1 MTRHLPPLNALRA
14 FEAAAR
20 HLSFKAA
27 ADELNV
33 TPAAV
38 SHQVK
43 ALEGLLGAPLF
54 FRLTRALRLTEAGQT
69 ALPALSEGFDKLAE
83 GMQQMREFGHSNVLS
98 VSVSPSFGSMWL
110 VPRLDRFHRKHPDI
124 EIRIDGTD
132 RIVDVAGGE
141 FDVAVRY
148 GPGGYKGVE
157 VDYLFSQLNT
167 PVCSPAL
174 MEGENALLQPK
185 NLAHHTLLH
194 IDWKD
199 AEASWRMWLLAAGLR
214 DIDPTRGPHFTQEN
228 MAVQAALDGQGVALV
243 GDRLVADHLAKGQLV
258 CPFGPDLKTPLKFAY
273 YLLSSRAKITDTKV
287 SAFRNWLIEEA
298 TLTQDPKK

>member
-1 MTRHLPPLNALRA
+1 MTRKLPSLNALRA

-20 HLSFKAA
+20 HLSFKIA

-43 ALEGLLGAPLF
+43 ALEDLLGTPLF
-54 FRLTRALRLTEAGQT
+54 YRLTRALRLTEAGHA
-69 ALPALSEGFDKLAE
+69 ALPALSEGLDRLAE
-83 GMQQMREFGHSNVLS
+83 GTEQMRAFSQSNVLS
-98 VSVSPSFGSMWL
+98 ISVSPSFGSMWL

-148 GPGGYKGVE
+148 GPGDYKGVE

-174 MEGENALLQPK
+174 LEGENALSRPVD
-185 NLAHHTLLH
+185 LAQHTLLH

-199 AEASWRMWLLAAGLR
+199 AEASWRMWLLAAGLH
-214 DIDPTRGPHFTQEN
+214 DADPNRGPHFTQES
-228 MAVQAALDGQGVALV
+228 MAIQAALDGQGVALV
-243 GDRLVADHLAKGQLV
+243 GDRLVSDHLTNGRLV
-258 CPFGPDLKTPLKFAY
+258 CPFGPDLMTPLTFSY
-273 YLLSSRAKITDTKV
+273 YLLSSRGNSSTPKV
-287 SAFRNWLIEEA
+287 SAFRTWLIEEA
-298 TLTQDPKK
+298 GQANTAK